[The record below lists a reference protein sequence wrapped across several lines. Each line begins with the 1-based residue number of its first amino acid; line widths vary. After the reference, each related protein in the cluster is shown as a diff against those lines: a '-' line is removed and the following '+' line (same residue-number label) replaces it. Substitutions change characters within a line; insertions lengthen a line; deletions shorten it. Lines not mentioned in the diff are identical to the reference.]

1 MLKVCVGTSLV
12 GQQLRPRVSNAESVG
27 VIPGQGTKI
36 LNAMWCGQKKKKYV
50 SGFKGSRWALT
61 PRLSF

>member
-27 VIPGQGTKI
+27 LIPGQGTKI
-36 LNAMWCGQKKKKYV
+36 LNAMWCGQKKKKV
-50 SGFKGSRWALT
+50 CKWFQGKQMGPDPQA
-61 PRLSF
+61 

>member
-27 VIPGQGTKI
+27 LIPGQGTKI
-36 LNAMWCGQKKKKYV
+36 LNAMWCGQKKKK
-50 SGFKGSRWALT
+50 SM
-61 PRLSF
+61 

>member
-27 VIPGQGTKI
+27 LIPGQGTKI
-36 LNAMWCGQKKKKYV
+36 LNAMWCGQKKKKKV
-50 SGFKGSRWALT
+50 CKWFQGKQMGPDPQA
-61 PRLSF
+61 